1 MSEDLQGQV
10 VTKLTTDPSNARL
23 HGSRNREM
31 IADSLDRF
39 GAVRPIIIDG
49 DNVVHA
55 GNATYAEAEAL
66 GIPVEVI
73 ESDGS
78 KLYAIRMTNLTPEQ
92 FREYGLID
100 NQSALLATWNT
111 DELRKRLESGD
122 DLSQVWETQELAQ
135 LVADQAESFDPMAE
149 WEGMPEFEHEDERP
163 AKQVIVSF
171 VSESDLERF
180 ARLVEQN
187 VLMTTKSIWFPERRL
202 DSIREKAYI
211 SDES

>member
-1 MSEDLQGQV
+1 
-10 VTKLTTDPSNARL
+10 
-23 HGSRNREM
+23 M

-111 DELRKRLESGD
+111 DELRKRLDAGD
-122 DLSQVWETQELAQ
+122 DLSQVWNTEDLAGV
-135 LVADQAESFDPMAE
+135 LTTSVDVTAPD
-149 WEGMPEFEHEDERP
+149 EFASYDEDIDTEHECPRCHY
-163 AKQVIVSF
+163 QWSG
-171 VSESDLERF
+171 
-180 ARLVEQN
+180 
-187 VLMTTKSIWFPERRL
+187 KS
-202 DSIREKAYI
+202 S
-211 SDES
+211 